1 MARSRPS
8 SVGTSSPVSIRVDNQ
23 LLRGRTAHSQTKIRG
38 ALKISQNALKSSKV
52 RLLGIMH
59 IEANL
64 LNCKSNVRMCKG
76 QVLKSSCQ
84 TAVLSSIINRRSICR

>member
-8 SVGTSSPVSIRVDNQ
+8 SVRTSSPVGIRVDDQ
-23 LLRGRTAHSQTKIRG
+23 LRRGRMVHSQTKIRG
-38 ALKISQNALKSSKV
+38 ALKISQNAFKSSKV
-52 RLLGIMH
+52 RLPGIMH

-64 LNCKSNVRMCKG
+64 LNCKSNVRTCKG
-76 QVLKSSCQ
+76 QVLKGSYQ